1 MPVCYFMWV
10 KLWSLRQM
18 VWKNVRGDLRIKNSI
33 LADLWINILKLF
45 RLMLSFHS
53 PNASLPQNINTT
65 AMVTQKTPTNPIT
78 MGSPNGAQN
87 YTPNNNNL
95 NNEESAKSSTAVSG
109 FVPGADEYEICRPV
123 VFQCRNC
130 RTIVGDSGD
139 LEVADPVNKF
149 IVFRGNHPNIT
160 IRPEW
165 HWSQE
170 EYSFGSLYQDVACT
184 KCDSI
189 IGVRYHTTNANTDH
203 LRNMFTLSASAL
215 FV

>member
-1 MPVCYFMWV
+1 
-10 KLWSLRQM
+10 
-18 VWKNVRGDLRIKNSI
+18 
-33 LADLWINILKLF
+33 
-45 RLMLSFHS
+45 MLSFHS
-53 PNASLPQNINTT
+53 PNASLPQNINTI
-65 AMVTQKTPTNPIT
+65 AMTGSKSPINIPPQTPNIIQNIGNNLGQDEQARTNPSVGNT
-78 MGSPNGAQN
+78 TTTGS
-87 YTPNNNNL
+87 
-95 NNEESAKSSTAVSG
+95 
-109 FVPGADEYEICRPV
+109 VPGADEFEICRPV

-149 IVFRGNHPNIT
+149 IVFRGNHPNIST
-160 IRPEW
+160 RPEW

-170 EYSFGSLYQDVACT
+170 DYSFGSLYQDVACT
-184 KCDSI
+184 KCDSV

>member
-1 MPVCYFMWV
+1 
-10 KLWSLRQM
+10 
-18 VWKNVRGDLRIKNSI
+18 
-33 LADLWINILKLF
+33 
-45 RLMLSFHS
+45 MLSFHS
-53 PNASLPQNINTT
+53 PNASLPQNINTM
-65 AMVTQKTPTNPIT
+65 AAQKTLPNPLT
-78 MGSPNGAQN
+78 MAPPNVPPSNA
-87 YTPNNNNL
+87 PNNIFPT
-95 NNEESAKSSTAVSG
+95 EESAKPISAG
-109 FVPGADEYEICRPV
+109 LVPGADEYEICRPV

-139 LEVADPVNKF
+139 LEVADPTNKF
-149 IVFRGNHPNIT
+149 IVFRGSHPNIT

-184 KCDSI
+184 KCDSV